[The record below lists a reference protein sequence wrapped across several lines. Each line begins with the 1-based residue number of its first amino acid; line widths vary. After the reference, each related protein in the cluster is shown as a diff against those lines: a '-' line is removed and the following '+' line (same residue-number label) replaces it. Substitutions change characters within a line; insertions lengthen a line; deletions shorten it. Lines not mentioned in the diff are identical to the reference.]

1 MPTVMKTIAHEVR
14 ELLPSFIFFF
24 LAFSLIVITDALTT
38 EEYGIKPFDVA
49 GAFVM
54 ALIVAKVLLLAGLLP
69 FVDLFPEKPL
79 IYNTLWKTFLYVIF
93 AMLLIFA
100 EHLIEFSLKYGN
112 LSAAG
117 RHMISETDWPRF
129 WAVRIWL
136 AVMLLVFTALQEL
149 TRKMGPGSLRRMF
162 FGR

>member
-1 MPTVMKTIAHEVR
+1 MAKVLKAVVHEIL
-14 ELLPSFIFFF
+14 ELLPAFLFFVV
-24 LAFSLIVITDALTT
+24 AFNLIVITDALTT
-38 EEYGIKPFDVA
+38 EEYGIRPFAVA

-69 FVDLFPEKPL
+69 FVDLFPQKPL

-100 EHLIEFSLKYGN
+100 EHLIEFSLKYSS
-112 LSAAG
+112 LPEAS
-117 RHMISETDWPRF
+117 RYIISDTNWPRF

-149 TRKMGPGSLRRMF
+149 DRRMGPGRLKQMF